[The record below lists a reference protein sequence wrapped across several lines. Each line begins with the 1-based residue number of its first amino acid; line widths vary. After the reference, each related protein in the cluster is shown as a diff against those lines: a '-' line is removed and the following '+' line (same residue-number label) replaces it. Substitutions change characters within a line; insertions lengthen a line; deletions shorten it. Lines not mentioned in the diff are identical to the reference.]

1 MYFASQSCHLPN
13 QVPIEYE
20 MKYSHIRDEERRKY
34 LGQLSIL
41 DESIGNI
48 TKKLN
53 KLNILNNTII
63 VFTSDNGGGVYT
75 SGRNFPLRGFIN
87 L

>member
-1 MYFASQSCHLPN
+1 MR
-13 QVPIEYE
+13 
-20 MKYSHIRDEERRKY
+20 YSHIKDEDRRKY

-48 TKKLN
+48 TTKL
-53 KLNILNNTII
+53 KELNMLNDTVI

-75 SGRNFPLRGFIN
+75 AGRNFPLRGFFFYKF
-87 L
+87 